1 MDKIGITGIIGAM
14 NIEIEGILTQMSN
27 VTTTSAAG
35 INFHQGNL
43 NGKPVVL
50 ACCGV
55 GKVNAA
61 LCTQAMIDRFPVRA
75 IINLGVA
82 GAIDNALNIKDVVI
96 SRHLVQH
103 DFDITAGGNRR
114 PGEISDLG
122 VELVADATLIT
133 AATAACQK
141 VLAESGSKAH
151 VAVIATGDQFIAD
164 KGKKDRIRELFSP
177 LCVEMEGAAI
187 AQACYLNNMPFV
199 VIRSIS
205 DGSDD
210 DADVSFEKFVH
221 IAAENSSLIVEEL
234 LKNYE

>member
-164 KGKKDRIRELFSP
+164 KTVKQRISDIFGAY
-177 LCVEMEGAAI
+177 CVEMEGGAI
-187 AQACYLNNMPFV
+187 AQVCLLNNVPFV
-199 VIRSIS
+199 VIRAIS
-205 DGSDD
+205 DKADGSAEQD
-210 DADVSFEKFVH
+210 FMEFVAQ
-221 IAAENSSLIVEEL
+221 AAENSTKIVSAMIAGI
-234 LKNYE
+234 